1 MGNTVNIGENKSQKI
16 IFVIRYFHPFIGGL
30 EKKTMNLA
38 SALVERGIA
47 VEIITSRFSA
57 AWPARDNIKN
67 VPVCRLFSPR
77 IKILGG
83 MIFLVLLCLYLVK
96 NRCRIHIIQA
106 FQVGYSSA
114 AAIMI
119 GTLLSKPTILN
130 ISSSGTGGDVNRHRK
145 TPWGWLF
152 LKSCRLASRIVILN
166 QEMFA
171 ELKGLAYPEKALVKI
186 PNGVDLTTYRVI
198 DKRHCWREKI
208 GLQNEKLILYTGRL
222 SAEKGVD
229 VLIAAYAALDKSLP
243 TKLYVL
249 GDGPET
255 ARLKQ
260 LIRHYSMEDRVL
272 IKPALDDVTSY
283 LFSAD
288 IFVMPSHF
296 EGLSNSV
303 LEAMACGIPV
313 IATQVTGNKELVT
326 DGINGLLVET
336 RNTAQ
341 LTEAISHLIKN
352 PDKGS
357 ELGRRAHELVKE
369 HYDLDT
375 VAEKYITL
383 YQDLA

>member
-1 MGNTVNIGENKSQKI
+1 MRLTNQNSLKI
-16 IFVIRYFHPFIGGL
+16 VFIIRYFHPFIGGL
-30 EKKTMNLA
+30 EKKTLNLA
-38 SALVERGIA
+38 AALVERGIA

-83 MIFLVLLCLYLVK
+83 MIFLVLLCWHLVK
-96 NRCRIHIIQA
+96 NRFRIQIIQA

-114 AAIMI
+114 AAIVT

-152 LKSCRLASRIVILN
+152 LRCCRLASRIVILN
-166 QEMFA
+166 QGMYA
-171 ELKGLAYPEKALVKI
+171 ELKGIGYPEKTIVKI
-186 PNGVDLTTYRVI
+186 PNGVDLTTYRVTE
-198 DKRHCWREKI
+198 KRHYWRETI
-208 GLQNEKLILYTGRL
+208 GVQNEKLILYTGRL

-243 TKLYVL
+243 SKLYIL

-255 ARLKQ
+255 ARLRQ
-260 LIRHYSMEDRVL
+260 LIKYYRQEDRVMMQ
-272 IKPALDDVTSY
+272 PAVDDVTPY
-283 LFSAD
+283 LYSAD
-288 IFVMPSHF
+288 IFVMPSYF

-313 IATQVTGNKELVT
+313 IATRVTGNKELIT
-326 DGINGLLVET
+326 DGITGLLVEPH
-336 RNTAQ
+336 NKAQ
-341 LTEAISHLIKN
+341 LTEAISYLIKN
-352 PDKGS
+352 PDEGS
-357 ELGRRAHELVKE
+357 ELGRKAQELVKE
-369 HYDLDT
+369 HFDLYL
-375 VAEKYITL
+375 VAERYITL

>member
-1 MGNTVNIGENKSQKI
+1 MSLNNADNSKI
-16 IFVIRYFHPFIGGL
+16 VFIIRYFHPFIGGL
-30 EKKTMNLA
+30 EKKTLNLA

-83 MIFLVLLCLYLVK
+83 MIFLVLLCWYLVK
-96 NRCRIHIIQA
+96 NRFRIHIIQA

-152 LKSCRLASRIVILN
+152 LRCCRLASRIVILN
-166 QEMFA
+166 KEMYA
-171 ELKGLAYPEKALVKI
+171 ELKGFAYPGKAIVKI
-186 PNGVDLTTYRVI
+186 PNGVDLTTYRVN

-208 GLQNEKLILYTGRL
+208 GVQNEKLILYTGRL

-229 VLIAAYAALDKSLP
+229 VLIAAYAALDRSLP
-243 TKLYVL
+243 TKLYIL

-260 LIRHYSMEDRVL
+260 LIKHYHLEDRVMMR
-272 IKPALDDVTSY
+272 PAVDDVTGY

-313 IATQVTGNKELVT
+313 IATRVTGNKELIT
-326 DGINGLLVET
+326 DGINGLLVEP
-336 RNTAQ
+336 RNSAQ
-341 LTEAISHLIKN
+341 LTEALLHLIKN

-369 HYDLDT
+369 HYDLYN
-375 VAEKYITL
+375 VAEKYLTL
-383 YQDLA
+383 YQDLQ

>member
-1 MGNTVNIGENKSQKI
+1 MRSNNPDSSKI
-16 IFVIRYFHPFIGGL
+16 VFVIRYFHPFIGGL
-30 EKKTMNLA
+30 EKKTLNLA
-38 SALVERGIA
+38 SALVERGVA
-47 VEIITSRFSA
+47 VEVVTSRFSA

-83 MIFLVLLCLYLVK
+83 MIFLVLLCWHLVK
-96 NRCRIHIIQA
+96 NRFRMHIIHA

-114 AAIMI
+114 AAILV

-152 LKSCRLASRIVILN
+152 LRCCRFVSRIVILN
-166 QEMFA
+166 QEMYA
-171 ELKGLAYPEKALVKI
+171 EIKGLAYPEKAIVKI
-186 PNGVDLTTYRVI
+186 PNGVDLTTYRII
-198 DKRHCWREKI
+198 DKRHYWREKI

-243 TKLYVL
+243 TKLYIL

-260 LIRHYSMEDRVL
+260 LIRHYHMEDRVL
-272 IKPALDDVTSY
+272 MQPAVDDVAGY

-288 IFVMPSHF
+288 IFVMPSYF

-313 IATQVTGNKELVT
+313 IATRVTGNKELVT
-326 DGINGLLVET
+326 DGINGLLVEP

-341 LTEAISHLIKN
+341 LTEALSYLIKN

-357 ELGRRAHELVKE
+357 ELCRRAHELVKE
-369 HYDLDT
+369 HYDLYT
-375 VAEKYITL
+375 VADKYINL
-383 YQDLA
+383 YQDLQ

>member
-1 MGNTVNIGENKSQKI
+1 MRLTNQNSSKI
-16 IFVIRYFHPFIGGL
+16 VFIIRYFHPFIGGL
-30 EKKTMNLA
+30 EKKTLNLA
-38 SALVERGIA
+38 AALVERGIA

-83 MIFLVLLCLYLVK
+83 MIFLVLLCWHLVK
-96 NRCRIHIIQA
+96 NRFRIHIIQA

-114 AAIMI
+114 AAIVT

-152 LKSCRLASRIVILN
+152 LRCCRLASRIVILN
-166 QEMFA
+166 QGMYA
-171 ELKGLAYPEKALVKI
+171 ELKGIGYPEKTIVKI
-186 PNGVDLTTYRVI
+186 PNGVDLTTYRVTE
-198 DKRHCWREKI
+198 KRHYWRETI
-208 GLQNEKLILYTGRL
+208 GVQNEKLILYTGRL

-243 TKLYVL
+243 SKLYIL

-255 ARLKQ
+255 ARLRQ
-260 LIRHYSMEDRVL
+260 LITYYRQEDRVMMQ
-272 IKPALDDVTSY
+272 PAVDDVTPY
-283 LFSAD
+283 LYSAD
-288 IFVMPSHF
+288 IFVMPSYF

-313 IATQVTGNKELVT
+313 IATRVTGNKELIT
-326 DGINGLLVET
+326 DGITGLLVEPH
-336 RNTAQ
+336 NKAQ
-341 LTEAISHLIKN
+341 LTEAISYLIKN
-352 PDKGS
+352 PDEGS
-357 ELGRRAHELVKE
+357 ELGRKVQELVKE
-369 HYDLDT
+369 HYDLYL
-375 VAEKYITL
+375 VAERYITL

>member
-1 MGNTVNIGENKSQKI
+1 MRLTNRDSSKI
-16 IFVIRYFHPFIGGL
+16 VFVIRYFHPFIGGL
-30 EKKTMNLA
+30 EKKTLNLA
-38 SALVERGIA
+38 AALVERGIA

-57 AWPARDNIKN
+57 AWPAHDKIKN

-77 IKILGG
+77 IKMLGG
-83 MIFLVLLCLYLVK
+83 MIFLALLCLYLVK
-96 NRCRIHIIQA
+96 NRFRIHVIHA

-130 ISSSGTGGDVNRHRK
+130 ISSSGPGGDVNRHRK
-145 TPWGWLF
+145 TPWGRLF
-152 LKSCRLASRIVILN
+152 LRCCRLASRIVILN
-166 QEMFA
+166 QEMYA
-171 ELKGLAYPEKALVKI
+171 ELKGLGYTETAIVKI

-198 DKRHCWREKI
+198 DKRHCWRETF

-229 VLIAAYAALDKSLP
+229 VLIAAYAALDGSLP
-243 TKLYVL
+243 TKLYIL
-249 GDGPET
+249 GDGPEA
-255 ARLKQ
+255 ARLTH
-260 LIRHYSMEDRVL
+260 LISHYHLEDRVL
-272 IKPALDDVTSY
+272 IQPAVEDVTGY

-303 LEAMACGIPV
+303 LEAMACGMPV
-313 IATQVTGNKELVT
+313 IATRVTGNKELVT
-326 DGINGLLVET
+326 DGINGLLVEP

-341 LTEAISHLIKN
+341 LTEALSYLIKN

-369 HYDLDT
+369 HYDLYT
-375 VAEKYITL
+375 VAGKYINL
-383 YQDLA
+383 YQDLQ